1 MLAEAEKGGMTTEVL
16 GFLIILGMLVV
27 VVLNRQIWQRREPS
41 APADEMEEATRRLRR
56 EMEQSADEII
66 SRMGAQID
74 HLEHLVA
81 EADKRARR
89 LERQLEEMKDASARH
104 EEEAPRRYRNG
115 FEKMLAASM
124 ATEELSEPPLRR
136 TQPTAAPSRRQPPVA
151 WAEPEAIPA
160 DLAEQSSPP
169 VELAPSLEVVV
180 APSVADVV
188 DLPLDPEEGE
198 MTWTAADDRN
208 EPETV
213 YPGPAAYAAYPAS
226 PERAEDF
233 APQTYE
239 AAPAYP
245 PASPAYEPDA
255 SPYTTAESAVF
266 SPGYEE
272 TPAAYAT
279 PEPEAPAAV
288 YEASSAA
295 YPAAEPEA
303 DETASYPA
311 SYAPTGDGETAV
323 ESRITGI
330 LPVAET
336 PVASMGPDTTAMSA
350 LFPMTE
356 TTREEEK
363 AMTLETAV
371 GPPLAD
377 DEAWDGESMTA
388 EMLAGIAA
396 PSGAIAA
403 EDDTV
408 QAEESVWT
416 EEDEEDAIESQ
427 QVAEVLQ
434 VSRTSASSRAREM
447 LEQGRSADE
456 VSRELHMG
464 RNAIELIAQMVR
476 RKQAAPH

>member
-1 MLAEAEKGGMTTEVL
+1 M
-16 GFLIILGMLVV
+16 
-27 VVLNRQIWQRREPS
+27 
-41 APADEMEEATRRLRR
+41 
-56 EMEQSADEII
+56 
-66 SRMGAQID
+66 
-74 HLEHLVA
+74 
-81 EADKRARR
+81 
-89 LERQLEEMKDASARH
+89 
-104 EEEAPRRYRNG
+104 
-115 FEKMLAASM
+115 
-124 ATEELSEPPLRR
+124 
-136 TQPTAAPSRRQPPVA
+136 
-151 WAEPEAIPA
+151 
-160 DLAEQSSPP
+160 
-169 VELAPSLEVVV
+169 
-180 APSVADVV
+180 
-188 DLPLDPEEGE
+188 
-198 MTWTAADDRN
+198 
-208 EPETV
+208 
-213 YPGPAAYAAYPAS
+213 
-226 PERAEDF
+226 
-233 APQTYE
+233 
-239 AAPAYP
+239 
-245 PASPAYEPDA
+245 
-255 SPYTTAESAVF
+255 F